1 VRTIT
6 GGGTLYRIASIISEL
21 ITTDQLMKKIPLA
34 LTLLSTLLFSQYA
47 LATDTS
53 HTTQNPTYE
62 LDGKAVLGR
71 TENVYLSNV
80 QGLEDI
86 PFIGKIDTG
95 AETTSMHAEDI
106 HVKSS
111 NADYKN
117 LKDKELM
124 AALTEDLLNNSDVD
138 YDDWNGSTFAKYEAV
153 VSFKVQNPRTGDMVL
168 IEAPLERVSMIRS
181 RTSSTPLLR
190 PTVKMSLTI
199 ADQELKSDVNLTDRS
214 NFSAPVLI
222 GKTFLADNAL
232 VFAGYDYLQEQENAT
247 VVGRKEVVSIS
258 GMAMNATFSLKN
270 RYSILHAKDID
281 VDKKNS
287 EVTFDMVDNDGKQ
300 KEMTLPL
307 VRMLS
312 VSGKKRPLVY
322 VPVQLDEN
330 TTKDVLVYLRDRS
343 SSESQLRFGTST
355 ASELFMIDTNAENI
369 LSEGSENFSEV
380 AKKTEPLIISPEED
394 ITLDGFPMKAVAS
407 FTVNTPLLKVDS
419 FEMTG
424 KGKDASVE
432 FYLTDVNGE
441 KQKITKPIIKKL
453 KVGDDT
459 RPVVS
464 GEFLGAGKVRQQEFA
479 IDVLNSN
486 EKEAYFILGKKMA
499 KDGVYVNTR
508 SNYLLKSEPLFKVG
522 HIEVVEVNGMKFPA
536 KLDTGAD
543 VSSMNAVN
551 IKRFK
556 KDGQDMVSF
565 TYQNNQGDKQDF
577 TKPVID
583 VMRIKAKKGEKVN
596 IRPVV
601 EMKVKLGDL
610 EKEVRVNLQDRSRFE
625 YSMILGKN
633 FLKHGAVVS
642 SDEDYLL
649 GDMD

>member
-1 VRTIT
+1 
-6 GGGTLYRIASIISEL
+6 
-21 ITTDQLMKKIPLA
+21 MKKIPLA
-34 LTLLSTLLFSQYA
+34 LTLLSTLLFSQYT

-53 HTTQNPTYE
+53 HTNQNPTYE

-71 TENVYLSNV
+71 TENVYLSSV
-80 QGLEDI
+80 QGLKDV

-106 HVKSS
+106 HVKST

-124 AALTEDLLNNSDVD
+124 AAITEDLLNNSDVD
-138 YDDWNGSTFAKYEAV
+138 YDDWDGSTFAKYEAV

-168 IEAPLERVSMIRS
+168 IKAPLERVSMIRS

-199 ADQELKSDVNLTDRS
+199 ADQELKTDVNLTDRS
-214 NFSAPVLI
+214 HFSAPVLI

-270 RYSILHAKDID
+270 RYSILHAKNID

-287 EVTFDMVDNDGKQ
+287 EVTFDMFDNDGKQ

-508 SNYLLKSEPLFKVG
+508 SDYLLKSEPLFKVG
-522 HIEVVEVNGMKFPA
+522 HIEVVEVNGMTFPA

-649 GDMD
+649 GDME

>member
-1 VRTIT
+1 
-6 GGGTLYRIASIISEL
+6 
-21 ITTDQLMKKIPLA
+21 MKKIPLA

-53 HTTQNPTYE
+53 YTTQNPTYE

-71 TENVYLSNV
+71 TENVYLSSV
-80 QGLEDI
+80 QGLRDV

-106 HVKSS
+106 HVKSAH
-111 NADYKN
+111 ADYKN
-117 LKDKELM
+117 LKDNELM
-124 AALTEDLLNNSDVD
+124 AALTEDVLNNSDVD
-138 YDDWNGSTFAKYEAV
+138 YNDWEGSTFAKYEAV

-181 RTSSTPLLR
+181 RTSITPLLR
-190 PTVKMSLTI
+190 PTIKMSLTI
-199 ADQELKSDVNLTDRS
+199 ADQELKTDVNLTDRS
-214 NFSAPVLI
+214 HFSAPVLI

-247 VVGRKEVVSIS
+247 VVGRKEVVSVS
-258 GMAMNATFSLKN
+258 GMAMNAIFSLKN
-270 RYSILHAKDID
+270 RYSILHAKNID
-281 VDKKNS
+281 VDKKNN
-287 EVTFDMVDNDGKQ
+287 EVTFDMFDKDGKQ
-300 KEMTLPL
+300 KEVTLPL

-322 VPVQLDEN
+322 VHVQLDEN

-343 SSESQLRFGTST
+343 SSESQLRFGTTT

-369 LSEGSENFSEV
+369 LSEGSESFSDV
-380 AKKTEPLIISPEED
+380 AKKSEPLIISPEED

-419 FEMTG
+419 FEIIG
-424 KGKDASVE
+424 KGKGESVE

-441 KQKITKPIIKKL
+441 KQKVTKPIIKKL
-453 KVGDDT
+453 KVGEDT

-464 GEFLGAGKVRQQEFA
+464 GEFSVSGKVRQQEFA

-486 EKEAYFILGKKMA
+486 EKESYFVLGKKMA

-508 SNYLLKSEPLFKVG
+508 SDYLLKSEPLFKVG
-522 HIEVVEVNGMKFPA
+522 HIEVVEVNGMTFPA

-601 EMKVKLGDL
+601 EMNVKLGDL
-610 EKEVRVNLQDRSRFE
+610 EKKVRVNLQDRSRFE

-642 SDEDYLL
+642 SDEDYVL

>member
-1 VRTIT
+1 
-6 GGGTLYRIASIISEL
+6 
-21 ITTDQLMKKIPLA
+21 MKKIPLA

-71 TENVYLSNV
+71 TENVYLSSV
-80 QGLEDI
+80 QGLKDV

-106 HVKSS
+106 HVKST

-199 ADQELKSDVNLTDRS
+199 ADQELKTDVNLTDRS
-214 NFSAPVLI
+214 HFSAPVLI

-270 RYSILHAKDID
+270 RYSILHSKNID
-281 VDKKNS
+281 VDKKNN

-330 TTKDVLVYLRDRS
+330 ITKDVLVYLRDRS

-369 LSEGSENFSEV
+369 LSEGSESFSDV
-380 AKKTEPLIISPEED
+380 AKKSEPLIISPEED

-432 FYLTDVNGE
+432 FFLIDANGE
-441 KQKITKPIIKKL
+441 QQKVIKKIIKKL
-453 KVGDDT
+453 RVGDDV

-486 EKEAYFILGKKMA
+486 EKESYFVLGKKMA

-508 SNYLLKSEPLFKVG
+508 SDYLLKSEPLFKVG

-642 SDEDYLL
+642 SNEDYLL
-649 GDMD
+649 GEMD

>member
-1 VRTIT
+1 
-6 GGGTLYRIASIISEL
+6 
-21 ITTDQLMKKIPLA
+21 MKKIPLA

-71 TENVYLSNV
+71 TENVYLSSV
-80 QGLEDI
+80 QGLKDV

-106 HVKSS
+106 HVKST

-138 YDDWNGSTFAKYEAV
+138 YDDWNGSAFAKYEAV

-199 ADQELKSDVNLTDRS
+199 ADQELKTDVNLTDRS
-214 NFSAPVLI
+214 HFSAPVLI

-270 RYSILHAKDID
+270 RYSILHSKNID
-281 VDKKNS
+281 VDKKNN

-330 TTKDVLVYLRDRS
+330 ITKDVLVYLRDRS

-432 FYLTDVNGE
+432 FFLIDANGE
-441 KQKITKPIIKKL
+441 QQKVIKKIIKKL
-453 KVGDDT
+453 RVGDDV

-486 EKEAYFILGKKMA
+486 EKESYFVLGKKMA

-508 SNYLLKSEPLFKVG
+508 SDYLLKSEPLFKVG

-642 SDEDYLL
+642 SNEDYLL
-649 GDMD
+649 GEMD

>member
-1 VRTIT
+1 
-6 GGGTLYRIASIISEL
+6 
-21 ITTDQLMKKIPLA
+21 MKKIPLA

-53 HTTQNPTYE
+53 PTTQNPTYE

-71 TENVYLSNV
+71 AENVYLSSV
-80 QGLEDI
+80 QGLKDV

-106 HVKSS
+106 HVKST

-124 AALTEDLLNNSDVD
+124 AAITEDLLNNSDVD

-199 ADQELKSDVNLTDRS
+199 ADQELKTDVNLTDRS
-214 NFSAPVLI
+214 HFSAPVLI

-270 RYSILHAKDID
+270 RYSILHSKNID
-281 VDKKNS
+281 VDKKNN

-330 TTKDVLVYLRDRS
+330 ITKDVLVYLRDRS

-369 LSEGSENFSEV
+369 LSEGSESFSDV
-380 AKKTEPLIISPEED
+380 AKKSEPLIISPEED

-424 KGKDASVE
+424 EGKDASVE
-432 FYLTDVNGE
+432 FFLIDANGE
-441 KQKITKPIIKKL
+441 QQKVIKKIIKKL
-453 KVGDDT
+453 RVGDDV

-486 EKEAYFILGKKMA
+486 EKESYFVLGKKMA

-508 SNYLLKSEPLFKVG
+508 SDYLLKSEPLFKVG

-642 SDEDYLL
+642 SNEDYLL
-649 GDMD
+649 GEMD

>member
-1 VRTIT
+1 
-6 GGGTLYRIASIISEL
+6 
-21 ITTDQLMKKIPLA
+21 MKKIPLA

-71 TENVYLSNV
+71 TENVYLSSV
-80 QGLEDI
+80 QGLKDV

-106 HVKSS
+106 HVKST

-138 YDDWNGSTFAKYEAV
+138 YDDWNGSAFAKYEAV

-199 ADQELKSDVNLTDRS
+199 ADQELKTDVNLTDRS
-214 NFSAPVLI
+214 HFSAPVLI

-270 RYSILHAKDID
+270 RYSILHSKNID
-281 VDKKNS
+281 VDKKNN

-330 TTKDVLVYLRDRS
+330 ITKDVLVYLRDRS

-369 LSEGSENFSEV
+369 LSEGSESFSDV
-380 AKKTEPLIISPEED
+380 AKKSEPLIISPEED

-432 FYLTDVNGE
+432 FFLIDANGE
-441 KQKITKPIIKKL
+441 QQKVIKKIIKKL
-453 KVGDDT
+453 RVGDDV

-486 EKEAYFILGKKMA
+486 EKESYFVLGKKMA

-508 SNYLLKSEPLFKVG
+508 SDYLLKSEPLFKVG

-556 KDGQDMVSF
+556 KDGQNMVSF

-642 SDEDYLL
+642 SNEDYLL
-649 GDMD
+649 GEMD

>member
-1 VRTIT
+1 
-6 GGGTLYRIASIISEL
+6 
-21 ITTDQLMKKIPLA
+21 MKKIPLA

-53 HTTQNPTYE
+53 PTTQNPTYE

-71 TENVYLSNV
+71 TENVYLSSV
-80 QGLEDI
+80 QGLKDV

-106 HVKSS
+106 HVKST

-124 AALTEDLLNNSDVD
+124 AAITEDLLNNSDVD

-199 ADQELKSDVNLTDRS
+199 ADQELKTDVNLTDRS
-214 NFSAPVLI
+214 HFSAPVLI

-270 RYSILHAKDID
+270 RYSILHSKNID
-281 VDKKNS
+281 VDKKNN

-330 TTKDVLVYLRDRS
+330 ITKDVLVYLRDRS

-369 LSEGSENFSEV
+369 LSEGSESFSDV
-380 AKKTEPLIISPEED
+380 AKKSEPLIISPEED

-424 KGKDASVE
+424 EGKDASVE
-432 FYLTDVNGE
+432 FFLIDANGE
-441 KQKITKPIIKKL
+441 QQKVIKKIIKKL
-453 KVGDDT
+453 RVGDDV

-486 EKEAYFILGKKMA
+486 EKESYFVLGKKMA

-508 SNYLLKSEPLFKVG
+508 SDYLLKSEPLFKVG

-642 SDEDYLL
+642 SNEDYLL
-649 GDMD
+649 GEMD

>member
-1 VRTIT
+1 
-6 GGGTLYRIASIISEL
+6 
-21 ITTDQLMKKIPLA
+21 MKKIPLA
-34 LTLLSTLLFSQYA
+34 LTLLSTLLFSQYT

-53 HTTQNPTYE
+53 PTTQNPTYE

-71 TENVYLSNV
+71 TENVYLSSV
-80 QGLEDI
+80 QGLKDV

-106 HVKSS
+106 HVKST
-111 NADYKN
+111 NADYQN

-138 YDDWNGSTFAKYEAV
+138 YDDWNGSTFVKYEAV
-153 VSFKVQNPRTGDMVL
+153 VSFKVQNLRTGDMVL

-199 ADQELKSDVNLTDRS
+199 ADQELKTDVNLTDRS
-214 NFSAPVLI
+214 HFSAPVLI

-247 VVGRKEVVSIS
+247 VVGQKEVVSIS

-270 RYSILHAKDID
+270 RYSILNAKDID

-287 EVTFDMVDNDGKQ
+287 EVTFDMFDNDGKQ

-330 TTKDVLVYLRDRS
+330 TTKDVLVYLRERS

-369 LSEGSENFSEV
+369 LSEGSESFSDV
-380 AKKTEPLIISPEED
+380 AKKSEPLVISPEED
-394 ITLDGFPMKAVAS
+394 ITLDDFPLKAVAS

-441 KQKITKPIIKKL
+441 KQKVTKPIIKKL

-464 GEFLGAGKVRQQEFA
+464 GEFAVSGNVRTQEFA
-479 IDVLNSN
+479 IDVLNTN

-508 SNYLLKSEPLFKVG
+508 SDYLLKAEPLFKVG

-649 GDMD
+649 GDME

>member
-1 VRTIT
+1 
-6 GGGTLYRIASIISEL
+6 
-21 ITTDQLMKKIPLA
+21 MKKISLA
-34 LTLLSTLLFSQYA
+34 LTLLSTLLFSQYS

-71 TENVYLSNV
+71 TENVYLSSV
-80 QGLEDI
+80 QVLKDV

-111 NADYKN
+111 NSDYQN

-124 AALTEDLLNNSDVD
+124 AALSEDVLNNSDVD
-138 YDDWNGSTFAKYEAV
+138 YNDWEGSTFAKYEAV

-199 ADQELKSDVNLTDRS
+199 ADQELKTDVNLTDRS
-214 NFSAPVLI
+214 HFSAPVLI

-287 EVTFDMVDNDGKQ
+287 EVTFDMFDNDGKQ

-330 TTKDVLVYLRDRS
+330 TTKDVLVYLRDRA

-369 LSEGSENFSEV
+369 LSEGSDNFSEV

-394 ITLDGFPMKAVAS
+394 ITLDGFHMKAIAS

-441 KQKITKPIIKKL
+441 KQKVTKPIIKKL

-464 GEFLGAGKVRQQEFA
+464 GEFVVSGNVRTQEFA
-479 IDVLNSN
+479 IDVLNTN

-499 KDGVYVNTR
+499 KEGVYVNTR
-508 SNYLLKSEPLFKVG
+508 SDYLLKAEPLFKVG

-556 KDGQDMVSF
+556 KDGQDIVSF

-577 TKPVID
+577 TKPVIE

-601 EMKVKLGDL
+601 EMKVKLGGL

-642 SDEDYLL
+642 SDEDYVL

>member
-1 VRTIT
+1 
-6 GGGTLYRIASIISEL
+6 
-21 ITTDQLMKKIPLA
+21 MKKIPLA

-71 TENVYLSNV
+71 TENVYLSSV
-80 QGLEDI
+80 QGLKDV

-106 HVKSS
+106 HVKST

-138 YDDWNGSTFAKYEAV
+138 YDDWNGSAFAKYEAV
-153 VSFKVQNPRTGDMVL
+153 VSFKVQNPRTGDMVS

-199 ADQELKSDVNLTDRS
+199 ADQELKTDVNLTDRS
-214 NFSAPVLI
+214 HFSAPVLI

-270 RYSILHAKDID
+270 RYSILHSKNID
-281 VDKKNS
+281 VDKKNN

-330 TTKDVLVYLRDRS
+330 ITKDVLVYLRDRS

-369 LSEGSENFSEV
+369 LSEGSESFSEV

-432 FYLTDVNGE
+432 FFLIDANGE
-441 KQKITKPIIKKL
+441 QQKVIKKIIKKL
-453 KVGDDT
+453 RVGDDV

-486 EKEAYFILGKKMA
+486 EKESYFVLGKKMA

-508 SNYLLKSEPLFKVG
+508 SDYLLKSEPLFKVG

-642 SDEDYLL
+642 SNEDYLL
-649 GDMD
+649 GEMD

>member
-1 VRTIT
+1 
-6 GGGTLYRIASIISEL
+6 
-21 ITTDQLMKKIPLA
+21 MKKIPLA
-34 LTLLSTLLFSQYA
+34 LTLLSTLLFSQYT

-53 HTTQNPTYE
+53 HTNQNPTYE

-71 TENVYLSNV
+71 TENVYLSSV
-80 QGLEDI
+80 QGLKDV

-106 HVKSS
+106 HVKST

-124 AALTEDLLNNSDVD
+124 AAITEDLLNNSDVD
-138 YDDWNGSTFAKYEAV
+138 YDDWDGSTFAKYEAV

-168 IEAPLERVSMIRS
+168 IKAPLERVSMIRS

-199 ADQELKSDVNLTDRS
+199 ADQELKTDVNLTDRS
-214 NFSAPVLI
+214 HFSAPVLI

-287 EVTFDMVDNDGKQ
+287 EVTFDMFDNDGKQ

-464 GEFLGAGKVRQQEFA
+464 GKFLGAGKVRQQEFA

-486 EKEAYFILGKKMA
+486 EKEAYFVLGKKMA

-508 SNYLLKSEPLFKVG
+508 SDYLLKSEPLFKVG

-601 EMKVKLGDL
+601 EMKVKLGDI

-649 GDMD
+649 GDME

>member
-1 VRTIT
+1 
-6 GGGTLYRIASIISEL
+6 
-21 ITTDQLMKKIPLA
+21 MKKIPLA
-34 LTLLSTLLFSQYA
+34 LTLLSTLLFSQYS

-71 TENVYLSNV
+71 TENVYLSSV
-80 QGLEDI
+80 QGLKDV

-106 HVKSS
+106 HVKSTY
-111 NADYKN
+111 ADYKN

-124 AALTEDLLNNSDVD
+124 AALTEDVLNNSDVD
-138 YDDWNGSTFAKYEAV
+138 YDDWDGSTFAKYEAV
-153 VSFKVQNPRTGDMVL
+153 VSFKVQNPRTGEMVL

-190 PTVKMSLTI
+190 PTIKMSLTI
-199 ADQELKSDVNLTDRS
+199 ADQELKTDVNLTDRS
-214 NFSAPVLI
+214 HFSAPVLI

-258 GMAMNATFSLKN
+258 GMDMNATFSLKN

-281 VDKKNS
+281 IDKKNKQ
-287 EVTFDMVDNDGKQ
+287 VTFDMFDNNGKQ

-330 TTKDVLVYLRDRS
+330 TTKDVLVYLRERS

-355 ASELFMIDTNAENI
+355 ASELFMIDTSAENI
-369 LSEGSENFSEV
+369 LSEGSESFSDV
-380 AKKTEPLIISPEED
+380 AESGEPMIISPEED
-394 ITLDGFPMKAVAS
+394 ITLDDFPLKAVAS

-419 FEMTG
+419 FEIVG
-424 KGKDASVE
+424 KGKDESVE
-432 FYLTDVNGE
+432 FYLTDANGE
-441 KQKITKPIIKKL
+441 QQKVTKPIIKKL
-453 KVGDDT
+453 KVGDDS

-464 GEFLGAGKVRQQEFA
+464 GEFSASGKVRTQEFA

-499 KDGVYVNTR
+499 KEGVYVNTR
-508 SNYLLKSEPLFKVG
+508 SDYLLKAEPLFKVG
-522 HIEVVEVNGMKFPA
+522 HIEVVEVNGMTFPA

-556 KDGQDMVSF
+556 KDGQDMVTF
-565 TYQNNQGDKQDF
+565 TYQNNQGDKQEF

-633 FLKHGAVVS
+633 FLKYGAVVS
-642 SDEDYLL
+642 SDEDYVL
-649 GDMD
+649 GKME

>member
-1 VRTIT
+1 
-6 GGGTLYRIASIISEL
+6 
-21 ITTDQLMKKIPLA
+21 MKKIPLA

-71 TENVYLSNV
+71 TENVYLSSV
-80 QGLEDI
+80 QGLKDV

-106 HVKSS
+106 HVKSTS
-111 NADYKN
+111 ADYKN

-138 YDDWNGSTFAKYEAV
+138 YDDWDGSTFAKYEAV
-153 VSFKVQNPRTGDMVL
+153 VSFKVQNPRTGDMVS

-199 ADQELKSDVNLTDRS
+199 ADQELKTDVNLTDRS
-214 NFSAPVLI
+214 HFSAPVLI

-232 VFAGYDYLQEQENAT
+232 VFAGYDYLQEQEKAT

-270 RYSILHAKDID
+270 RYSILHSKNID
-281 VDKKNS
+281 VDKKNN

-330 TTKDVLVYLRDRS
+330 ITKDVLVYLRDRS

-432 FYLTDVNGE
+432 FFLIDANGE
-441 KQKITKPIIKKL
+441 QQKVIKKIIKKL
-453 KVGDDT
+453 RVGDDV

-486 EKEAYFILGKKMA
+486 EKESYFVLGKKMA

-508 SNYLLKSEPLFKVG
+508 SDYLLKSEPLFKVG

-642 SDEDYLL
+642 SNEDYLL
-649 GDMD
+649 GEMD

>member
-1 VRTIT
+1 MRTIA
-6 GGGTLYRIASIISEL
+6 GGGTSCLFASIISEL

-53 HTTQNPTYE
+53 YTTQTPTYE

-71 TENVYLSNV
+71 TENVYLSSV
-80 QGLEDI
+80 QGLRDV

-106 HVKSS
+106 HVKSAH
-111 NADYKN
+111 ADYKN
-117 LKDKELM
+117 LKDNELM
-124 AALTEDLLNNSDVD
+124 AALTEDVLNNSDVN
-138 YDDWNGSTFAKYEAV
+138 YNDWEGSTFAKYEAV

-199 ADQELKSDVNLTDRS
+199 ADQELKTDVNLTDRS
-214 NFSAPVLI
+214 HFSAPVLI

-232 VFAGYDYLQEQENAT
+232 VFAGYDYLQEQENAI
-247 VVGRKEVVSIS
+247 VVGRKEVVSVS

-270 RYSILHAKDID
+270 RYSILHAKNIN
-281 VDKKNS
+281 VDKKNN
-287 EVTFDMVDNDGKQ
+287 EVTFDMFDKDGKQ
-300 KEMTLPL
+300 KEVTLPL

-330 TTKDVLVYLRDRS
+330 TTKDILVYLRDRS

-369 LSEGSENFSEV
+369 LSEGSESFSDV
-380 AKKTEPLIISPEED
+380 AKKSEPLIISPEED

-407 FTVNTPLLKVDS
+407 FSVNTPLLKVDS

-432 FYLTDVNGE
+432 FFLIDANGE
-441 KQKITKPIIKKL
+441 QQKVIKKIIKKL
-453 KVGDDT
+453 RVGDDV

-486 EKEAYFILGKKMA
+486 EKESYFVLGKKMA

-508 SNYLLKSEPLFKVG
+508 SDYLLKSEPLFKVG
-522 HIEVVEVNGMKFPA
+522 HIEVVEVNGMTFPA

-556 KDGQDMVSF
+556 EDGQDMVSF
-565 TYQNNQGDKQDF
+565 TYQNNQGDKQGF

-601 EMKVKLGDL
+601 EMNVKLGDL
-610 EKEVRVNLQDRSRFE
+610 EKKVRVNLQDRSRFE

-642 SDEDYLL
+642 SDEDYVL

>member
-1 VRTIT
+1 
-6 GGGTLYRIASIISEL
+6 
-21 ITTDQLMKKIPLA
+21 MKKIPLA

-71 TENVYLSNV
+71 TENVYLSSV
-80 QGLEDI
+80 QGLKDV

-106 HVKSS
+106 HVKST

-138 YDDWNGSTFAKYEAV
+138 YDDWNGSAFAKYEAV
-153 VSFKVQNPRTGDMVL
+153 VSFKVQNPRTGDMVS

-199 ADQELKSDVNLTDRS
+199 ADQELKTDVNLTDRS
-214 NFSAPVLI
+214 HFSAPVLI

-232 VFAGYDYLQEQENAT
+232 VFAGYDYLQEQEKAT

-270 RYSILHAKDID
+270 RYSILHSKNID
-281 VDKKNS
+281 VDKKNN

-330 TTKDVLVYLRDRS
+330 ITKDVLVYLRDRS

-369 LSEGSENFSEV
+369 LSEGSESFSEV

-432 FYLTDVNGE
+432 FFLIDANGE
-441 KQKITKPIIKKL
+441 QQKVIKKIIKKL
-453 KVGDDT
+453 RVGDDV

-486 EKEAYFILGKKMA
+486 EKESYFVLGKKMA

-508 SNYLLKSEPLFKVG
+508 SDYLLKSEPLFKVG

-642 SDEDYLL
+642 SNEDYLL
-649 GDMD
+649 GEMD

>member
-1 VRTIT
+1 
-6 GGGTLYRIASIISEL
+6 
-21 ITTDQLMKKIPLA
+21 MKKIPLA
-34 LTLLSTLLFSQYA
+34 LTLLSTLLFSQYT

-53 HTTQNPTYE
+53 PTTQNPTYE

-71 TENVYLSNV
+71 TENVYLSSV
-80 QGLEDI
+80 QGLKDV

-106 HVKSS
+106 HVKST

-138 YDDWNGSTFAKYEAV
+138 YDDWDGSTFAKYEAV

-199 ADQELKSDVNLTDRS
+199 ADQELKTDVNLTDRS
-214 NFSAPVLI
+214 HFSAPVLI

-281 VDKKNS
+281 IDKKNS
-287 EVTFDMVDNDGKQ
+287 EVTFDMFDNDGKQ
-300 KEMTLPL
+300 QEMTLPL

-330 TTKDVLVYLRDRS
+330 TTKDVLVYLRERS

-369 LSEGSENFSEV
+369 LSEGSESFSDV
-380 AKKTEPLIISPEED
+380 AKKSEPLVISPEED
-394 ITLDGFPMKAVAS
+394 ITLDDFPLKAVAS

-441 KQKITKPIIKKL
+441 KQKVTKPIIKKL

-464 GEFLGAGKVRQQEFA
+464 GEFAVSGNVRTQEFA
-479 IDVLNSN
+479 IDVLNTN

-508 SNYLLKSEPLFKVG
+508 SDYLLKAEPLFKVG

-649 GDMD
+649 GDME

>member
-1 VRTIT
+1 
-6 GGGTLYRIASIISEL
+6 
-21 ITTDQLMKKIPLA
+21 MKKIPLA

-71 TENVYLSNV
+71 TENVYLSSV
-80 QGLEDI
+80 QGLKDV

-106 HVKSS
+106 HVKST

-138 YDDWNGSTFAKYEAV
+138 YDDWNGSAFAKYEAV

-199 ADQELKSDVNLTDRS
+199 ADQELKTDVNLTDRS
-214 NFSAPVLI
+214 HFSAPVLI

-270 RYSILHAKDID
+270 RYSILHSKNID
-281 VDKKNS
+281 VDKKNN

-330 TTKDVLVYLRDRS
+330 ITKDVLVYLRDRS

-369 LSEGSENFSEV
+369 LSEGSESFSDV
-380 AKKTEPLIISPEED
+380 AKKSEPLIISPEED

-508 SNYLLKSEPLFKVG
+508 SDYLLKSEPLFKVG

-543 VSSMNAVN
+543 VSSMNALN

-556 KDGQDMVSF
+556 KDGQDMVTF

-601 EMKVKLGDL
+601 EMKIKLGDL

-642 SDEDYLL
+642 SDEDYVL
-649 GDMD
+649 GDME

>member
-1 VRTIT
+1 
-6 GGGTLYRIASIISEL
+6 
-21 ITTDQLMKKIPLA
+21 MKKIPLA

-71 TENVYLSNV
+71 TENVYLSSV
-80 QGLEDI
+80 QGLKDV

-106 HVKSS
+106 HVKST

-138 YDDWNGSTFAKYEAV
+138 YDDWNGSAFAKYEAV
-153 VSFKVQNPRTGDMVL
+153 VSFKVQNPRTGDMVS

-199 ADQELKSDVNLTDRS
+199 ADQELKTDVNLTDRS
-214 NFSAPVLI
+214 HFSAPVLI

-270 RYSILHAKDID
+270 RYSILHSKNID
-281 VDKKNS
+281 VDKKNN

-330 TTKDVLVYLRDRS
+330 ITKDVLVYLRDRS

-369 LSEGSENFSEV
+369 LSEGSESFSDV
-380 AKKTEPLIISPEED
+380 AKKSEPLIISPEED

-432 FYLTDVNGE
+432 FFLIDANGE
-441 KQKITKPIIKKL
+441 QQKVIKKIIKKL
-453 KVGDDT
+453 RVGDDV

-486 EKEAYFILGKKMA
+486 EKESYFVLGKKMA

-508 SNYLLKSEPLFKVG
+508 SDYLLKSEPLFKVG

-642 SDEDYLL
+642 SNEDYLL
-649 GDMD
+649 GEMD

>member
-1 VRTIT
+1 
-6 GGGTLYRIASIISEL
+6 
-21 ITTDQLMKKIPLA
+21 MKKIPLA

-71 TENVYLSNV
+71 TENVYLSSV
-80 QGLEDI
+80 QGLKDV

-106 HVKSS
+106 HVKST

-199 ADQELKSDVNLTDRS
+199 ADQELKTDVNLTDRS
-214 NFSAPVLI
+214 HFSAPVLI

-270 RYSILHAKDID
+270 RYSILHSKNID
-281 VDKKNS
+281 VDKKNN

-330 TTKDVLVYLRDRS
+330 ITKDVLVYLRDRS

-369 LSEGSENFSEV
+369 LSEGSESFSDV
-380 AKKTEPLIISPEED
+380 AKKSEPLIISPEED

-432 FYLTDVNGE
+432 FFLIDANGE
-441 KQKITKPIIKKL
+441 QQKVIKKIIKKL
-453 KVGDDT
+453 RVGDDV

-486 EKEAYFILGKKMA
+486 EKESYFVLGKKMA

-508 SNYLLKSEPLFKVG
+508 SDYLLKSEPLFKVG
-522 HIEVVEVNGMKFPA
+522 HIEVVEVNGMTFPA

-642 SDEDYLL
+642 SNEDYLL
-649 GDMD
+649 GEMD

>member
-1 VRTIT
+1 
-6 GGGTLYRIASIISEL
+6 
-21 ITTDQLMKKIPLA
+21 MKKIPLA
-34 LTLLSTLLFSQYA
+34 LTLLSTLLFSQYT

-53 HTTQNPTYE
+53 PTTQNPTYE

-71 TENVYLSNV
+71 TENVYLSSV
-80 QGLEDI
+80 QGLKDV

-106 HVKSS
+106 HVKST

-138 YDDWNGSTFAKYEAV
+138 YDDWNGSAFAKYEAV

-199 ADQELKSDVNLTDRS
+199 ADQELKTDVNLTDRS
-214 NFSAPVLI
+214 HFSAPVLI

-232 VFAGYDYLQEQENAT
+232 VFAGYDYLQEQEKAT

-270 RYSILHAKDID
+270 RYSILHSKNID
-281 VDKKNS
+281 VDKKNN

-300 KEMTLPL
+300 KGMTLPL

-330 TTKDVLVYLRDRS
+330 ITKDVLVYLRDRS

-369 LSEGSENFSEV
+369 LSEGSESFSDV
-380 AKKTEPLIISPEED
+380 AKKSEPLIISPEED

-432 FYLTDVNGE
+432 FFLIDANGE
-441 KQKITKPIIKKL
+441 QQKVIKKIIKKL
-453 KVGDDT
+453 RVGDDV

-486 EKEAYFILGKKMA
+486 EKESYFVLGKKMA

-508 SNYLLKSEPLFKVG
+508 SDYLLKSEPLFKVG
-522 HIEVVEVNGMKFPA
+522 HIEVVEVNGMTFPA

-633 FLKHGAVVS
+633 FLKHDAVVS
-642 SDEDYLL
+642 SNEDYLL
-649 GDMD
+649 GEMD

>member
-1 VRTIT
+1 
-6 GGGTLYRIASIISEL
+6 
-21 ITTDQLMKKIPLA
+21 MKKIPLA

-71 TENVYLSNV
+71 TENVYLSSV
-80 QGLEDI
+80 QGLKDV

-106 HVKSS
+106 HVKST

-138 YDDWNGSTFAKYEAV
+138 YDDWNGSAFAKYEAV

-199 ADQELKSDVNLTDRS
+199 ADQELKTDVNLTDRS
-214 NFSAPVLI
+214 HFSAPVLI

-270 RYSILHAKDID
+270 RYSISHSKNID
-281 VDKKNS
+281 VDKKNN

-330 TTKDVLVYLRDRS
+330 ITKDVLVYLRDRS

-369 LSEGSENFSEV
+369 LSEGSESFSDV
-380 AKKTEPLIISPEED
+380 AKKSEPLIISPEED

-432 FYLTDVNGE
+432 FFLIDANGE
-441 KQKITKPIIKKL
+441 QQKVIKKIIKKL
-453 KVGDDT
+453 RVGDDV

-486 EKEAYFILGKKMA
+486 EKESYFVLGKKMA

-508 SNYLLKSEPLFKVG
+508 SDYLLKSEPLFKVG

-556 KDGQDMVSF
+556 KDGQNMVSF

-642 SDEDYLL
+642 SNEDYLL
-649 GDMD
+649 GEMD

>member
-1 VRTIT
+1 
-6 GGGTLYRIASIISEL
+6 
-21 ITTDQLMKKIPLA
+21 MKKITLA

-71 TENVYLSNV
+71 TENVYLSSV
-80 QGLEDI
+80 QGLKDV

-106 HVKSS
+106 HVKST

-138 YDDWNGSTFAKYEAV
+138 YDDWNGSAFAKYEAV

-199 ADQELKSDVNLTDRS
+199 ADQELKTDVNLTDRS
-214 NFSAPVLI
+214 HFSAPVLI

-270 RYSILHAKDID
+270 RYSILHSKNID
-281 VDKKNS
+281 VDKKNN

-330 TTKDVLVYLRDRS
+330 ITKDVLVYLRDRS

-432 FYLTDVNGE
+432 FFLIDANGE
-441 KQKITKPIIKKL
+441 QQKVIKKIIKKL
-453 KVGDDT
+453 RVGDDV

-486 EKEAYFILGKKMA
+486 EKESYFVLGKKMA

-508 SNYLLKSEPLFKVG
+508 SDYLLKSEPLFKVG

-642 SDEDYLL
+642 SNEDYLL
-649 GDMD
+649 GEMD

>member
-1 VRTIT
+1 
-6 GGGTLYRIASIISEL
+6 
-21 ITTDQLMKKIPLA
+21 MKKIPLA
-34 LTLLSTLLFSQYA
+34 LTLLSTLLFSQYT

-62 LDGKAVLGR
+62 LDGKSVLGR
-71 TENVYLSNV
+71 TENVYLSSV
-80 QGLEDI
+80 QGLKDV

-111 NADYKN
+111 NPDYQN
-117 LKDKELM
+117 LKDKDLM

-138 YDDWNGSTFAKYEAV
+138 YDDWDGSTFAKYEAV

-199 ADQELKSDVNLTDRS
+199 ADQELKTDVNLTDRS
-214 NFSAPVLI
+214 HFSAPVLI

-270 RYSILHAKDID
+270 RYSILHAKYIDI
-281 VDKKNS
+281 DKKNKQ
-287 EVTFDMVDNDGKQ
+287 VTFDMFDNDGKS

-330 TTKDVLVYLRDRS
+330 TTKDVLVYLRERS

-355 ASELFMIDTNAENI
+355 ASELFMIDTSAENI
-369 LSEGSENFSEV
+369 LSEGSENFSDV
-380 AKKTEPLIISPEED
+380 AESGEPMIISPEED
-394 ITLDGFPMKAVAS
+394 ITLDDFPLKAVAS

-441 KQKITKPIIKKL
+441 KQKVTKPIIKKL

-464 GEFLGAGKVRQQEFA
+464 GEFAVSGKMRTQEFA
-479 IDVLNSN
+479 IDVLNTN

-499 KDGVYVNTR
+499 KEGVYVNTR
-508 SNYLLKSEPLFKVG
+508 SDYLLKAEPLFKVG
-522 HIEVVEVNGMKFPA
+522 YIEVVEVNGMKFPA

-649 GDMD
+649 GDME

>member
-1 VRTIT
+1 
-6 GGGTLYRIASIISEL
+6 
-21 ITTDQLMKKIPLA
+21 MKKIPLA

-71 TENVYLSNV
+71 TENVYLSSV
-80 QGLEDI
+80 QGLKDV

-106 HVKSS
+106 HVKSTS
-111 NADYKN
+111 ADYKN

-138 YDDWNGSTFAKYEAV
+138 YDDWDGSTFTKYEAV
-153 VSFKVQNPRTGDMVL
+153 VSFKVQNPRTGDMVS

-199 ADQELKSDVNLTDRS
+199 ADQELKTDVNLTDRS
-214 NFSAPVLI
+214 HFSAPVLI

-232 VFAGYDYLQEQENAT
+232 VFAGYDYLQEQEKAT

-270 RYSILHAKDID
+270 RYSILHSKNID
-281 VDKKNS
+281 VDKKNN

-300 KEMTLPL
+300 KGMTLPL

-330 TTKDVLVYLRDRS
+330 ITKDVLVYLRDRS

-369 LSEGSENFSEV
+369 LSEGSESFSDV
-380 AKKTEPLIISPEED
+380 AKKSEPLIISPEED

-432 FYLTDVNGE
+432 FFLIDANGE
-441 KQKITKPIIKKL
+441 QQKVIKKIIKKL
-453 KVGDDT
+453 RVGDDV

-486 EKEAYFILGKKMA
+486 EKESYFVLGKKMA

-508 SNYLLKSEPLFKVG
+508 SDYLLKSEPLFKVG

-642 SDEDYLL
+642 SNEDYLL
-649 GDMD
+649 GEMD

>member
-1 VRTIT
+1 
-6 GGGTLYRIASIISEL
+6 
-21 ITTDQLMKKIPLA
+21 MKKIPLA
-34 LTLLSTLLFSQYA
+34 LTLLSTLLFSQYT

-53 HTTQNPTYE
+53 PTTQNPTYE
-62 LDGKAVLGR
+62 LDGKSVLGR
-71 TENVYLSNV
+71 TENVYLSSV
-80 QGLEDI
+80 QGLKDV

-138 YDDWNGSTFAKYEAV
+138 YDDWDGSTFAKYEAV

-199 ADQELKSDVNLTDRS
+199 ADQELKTDVNLTDRS
-214 NFSAPVLI
+214 HFSAPVLI

-281 VDKKNS
+281 IDKKNK
-287 EVTFDMVDNDGKQ
+287 EVTFDMFDNDGKS

-330 TTKDVLVYLRDRS
+330 TTKDVLVYLRERS

-355 ASELFMIDTNAENI
+355 ASELFMIDTSAENI
-369 LSEGSENFSEV
+369 LSEGSENFSDV
-380 AKKTEPLIISPEED
+380 AESGEPMIISPEED
-394 ITLDGFPMKAVAS
+394 ITLDDFPLKAVAS

-441 KQKITKPIIKKL
+441 KQKVTKPIIKKL

-464 GEFLGAGKVRQQEFA
+464 GEFAVSGKVRTQEFA
-479 IDVLNSN
+479 IDVLNTN

-499 KDGVYVNTR
+499 KEGVYVNTR
-508 SNYLLKSEPLFKVG
+508 SDYLLKAEPLFKVG

-649 GDMD
+649 GDME